1 MLPFRL
7 PVLRVERATM
17 FLLSI
22 CQWIDGTRLNAA
34 LRQSNWA
41 FPAFDVIHTLGIVL
55 VAGTIMLVDF
65 RLLGLGL
72 RSVPVA
78 QVVARIVPATLG
90 GFGLMLV
97 SGGLLFSSEAVK
109 MYHSP
114 AFRIKVLL
122 LALAGLNALIFH
134 RTIYRDVANWDPGS
148 RAPARARLA
157 GLLSLVLWAAIIA
170 AGRAIAYGPGYD
182 LG

>member
-1 MLPFRL
+1 
-7 PVLRVERATM
+7 M

-22 CQWIDGTRLNAA
+22 CQWVDSTRLSAIV
-34 LRQSNWA
+34 RQSNWL
-41 FPAFDVIHTLGIVL
+41 FSTLDTVHTLGIIL
-55 VAGTIMLVDF
+55 VAGTIMLVDL

-72 RSVPVA
+72 RSVPVV
-78 QVVARIVPATLG
+78 QLVARIVPATLG
-90 GFGLMLV
+90 GFGLMVV

-114 AFRIKVLL
+114 AFRIKMLL

-134 RTIYRDVANWDPGS
+134 RTIYRDVAHWDPAS
-148 RAPARARLA
+148 AAPVPARLA
-157 GLLSLVLWAAIIA
+157 GLLSLLFWIGIIA
-170 AGRAIAYGPGYD
+170 AGRAIAYAPGYD